1 MAFET
6 YIQRAG
12 LEEATLKTSA
22 RHVMSFFFQVSNIQS
37 YQLYLCI
44 FGYLDDSYIT
54 YINLYQLYTLQ
65 KYDAEN
71 HVKSPRNQDAV
82 VALDEKAIDKMV
94 AFWVKTLSHCW
105 LMDGSS
111 PKYGIDNRF

>member
-1 MAFET
+1 M
-6 YIQRAG
+6 IV
-12 LEEATLKTSA
+12 TS
-22 RHVMSFFFQVSNIQS
+22 QK
-37 YQLYLCI
+37 YQFI
-44 FGYLDDSYIT
+44 SVK
-54 YINLYQLYTLQ
+54 QTLQ